1 MSISHCH
8 PLINIWIIARFV
20 LIMIKAATFL
30 FYGYIY
36 SFLIGKYL
44 DIALAESDVC
54 LTL

>member
-8 PLINIWIIARFV
+8 PFIINICVIARFV

-30 FYGYIY
+30 FYGYI
-36 SFLIGKYL
+36 FLIDKYL
-44 DIALAESDVC
+44 GIALAKSDAC